1 MATTLR
7 NLQMQDSLAEPVEVV
22 TERRFPWLYAARE
35 VALDLVN
42 DRVALF
48 GAIGFALFL
57 LMAFSAPLIASQY
70 TKQNLALRLSPPM
83 LTVKGQLTYHFLL
96 GADQLGRPILDRI
109 IYGSRVSL
117 MVGLFVVTV
126 TATFGTLMGLLAG
139 YFGGRVD
146 NLIMRWVDIQT
157 AFPGLLVALLIIL
170 MLQQHPLFRGREWL
184 AMIIAL
190 MINGWMIF
198 ARIVR
203 GVTLA
208 LREEVFVKAARVI
221 GASDLRIVFQHVLPN
236 LVSPILTIAVME
248 LARLI
253 LAEAALSFL
262 GMGIQPPEAS
272 WGLMLADGRDYMT
285 RAWWLVTFPGVAIAI
300 TVLFINMVAGWL
312 RSVSDPQQRFKKVS
326 KAEA

>member
-1 MATTLR
+1 MTTTLR
-7 NLQMQDSLAEPVEVV
+7 NLKVAKATAEQPAEQVQERKYPWVHNLRELLADLVSDK
-22 TERRFPWLYAARE
+22 
-35 VALDLVN
+35 VALV
-42 DRVALF
+42 
-48 GAIGFALFL
+48 GAVGFMLFL
-57 LMAFSAPLIASQY
+57 LMALTAPIIANQY
-70 TKQNLALRLSPPM
+70 TKQNLGLRLTAPT
-83 LTVKGQLTYHFLL
+83 LTVNDAFTYHYVL

-117 MVGLFVVTV
+117 LVGLGVVAV
-126 TATFGTLMGLLAG
+126 TGLFGTVLGLMAG
-139 YFGGRVD
+139 YFGGTVD
-146 NLIMRWVDIQT
+146 TIIMRWVDIQT
-157 AFPGLLVALLIIL
+157 AFPGLLVALTILI
-170 MLQQHPLFRGREWL
+170 MLGPNLENMMF
-184 AMIIAL
+184 AL

-203 GVTLA
+203 GVTLS

-221 GASDLRIVFQHVLPN
+221 GASDLRIVFVHLLPN

-248 LARLI
+248 LARII

-285 RAWWLVTFPGVAIAI
+285 KAWWLVTFPGVAIAL

-312 RSVSDPQQRFKKVS
+312 RSVSDPQQRFKKFG
-326 KAEA
+326 KET

>member
-7 NLQMQDSLAEPVEVV
+7 NLKLTTVAAEPAEAVA
-22 TERRFPWLYAARE
+22 ERRYPWLHSAKEILA
-35 VALDLVN
+35 DLLS
-42 DRVALF
+42 DRVALV
-48 GAIGFALFL
+48 GAIGFVTFL
-57 LMAFSAPLIASQY
+57 LMALFAPLIATQY
-70 TKQNLALRLSPPM
+70 TKQNLSLRLDPPT
-83 LTVKGQLTYHFLL
+83 LFVNGEFNWHFAL

-117 MVGLFVVTV
+117 VVGLGVVGV
-126 TATFGTLMGLLAG
+126 TMVFGTVLGLLAG

-146 NLIMRWVDIQT
+146 NFIMRWVDIQT
-157 AFPGLLVALLIIL
+157 AFPGLLVALTLL
-170 MLQQHPLFRGREWL
+170 MVFGPSLQN
-184 AMIIAL
+184 MMYAL

-203 GVTLA
+203 GVTLS

-221 GASDLRIVFQHVLPN
+221 GASDLRIVFMHLVPN
-236 LVSPILTIAVME
+236 LVSPILTIGVME
-248 LARLI
+248 LARII

-272 WGLMLADGRDYMT
+272 WGLMLADGRDYMV
-285 RAWWLVTFPGVAIAI
+285 RAWWLVTFPGVAIAL

-312 RSVSDPQQRFKKVS
+312 RSVSDPQQRFKKFG
-326 KAEA
+326 KEA

>member
-1 MATTLR
+1 MTTTLR
-7 NLQMQDSLAEPVEVV
+7 NLKVAAATAEQPAEQVKERKYPWMHTLRELLADLVSDK
-22 TERRFPWLYAARE
+22 
-35 VALDLVN
+35 VALV
-42 DRVALF
+42 
-48 GAIGFALFL
+48 GAIGFVLFL
-57 LMAFSAPLIASQY
+57 VMAFTAPIIANQY
-70 TKQNLALRLSPPM
+70 TKQNLRLRLSAPT
-83 LTVKGQLTYHFLL
+83 LTVDDQFTYHYVL

-117 MVGLFVVTV
+117 YVGLGVVLV
-126 TATFGTLMGLLAG
+126 TGLFGTVLGLMAG
-139 YFGGRVD
+139 YFGGTVD
-146 NLIMRWVDIQT
+146 TIIMRWVDIQT
-157 AFPGLLVALLIIL
+157 AFPGLLVALTILI
-170 MLQQHPLFRGREWL
+170 MLGPNLEN
-184 AMIIAL
+184 MMMAL

-203 GVTLA
+203 GVTLS

-221 GASDLRIVFQHVLPN
+221 GASDLRIIFAHLLPN

-248 LARLI
+248 LARII

-285 RAWWLVTFPGVAIAI
+285 KAWWLVTFPGVAIAL

-312 RSVSDPQQRFKKVS
+312 RSVSDPQQRFKKFG
-326 KAEA
+326 KEA

>member
-1 MATTLR
+1 MTTTLR
-7 NLQMQDSLAEPVEVV
+7 NLKVAKGTAEPSAEQV
-22 TERRFPWLYAARE
+22 TERRYPWAHMLRE
-35 VALDLVN
+35 LLADLVS
-42 DRVALF
+42 DRVALV
-48 GAIGFALFL
+48 GAIGCLLFL
-57 LMAFSAPLIASQY
+57 TMALTAPLTANQY
-70 TKQNLALRLSPPM
+70 TKQNLRLRLSAPT
-83 LTVKGQLTYHFLL
+83 LVVNDEFNYHYAL

-117 MVGLFVVTV
+117 LVGLGVVAV
-126 TATFGTLMGLLAG
+126 TGLFGTVLGLLAG
-139 YFGGRVD
+139 YFGGMVD
-146 NLIMRWVDIQT
+146 TIIMRWVDIQT
-157 AFPGLLVALLIIL
+157 AFPGLLVALTILI
-170 MLQQHPLFRGREWL
+170 MLGPNLENMMF
-184 AMIIAL
+184 AL

-203 GVTLA
+203 GVTLS

-221 GASDLRIVFQHVLPN
+221 GASDLRIVFAHLLPN

-248 LARLI
+248 LARII

-285 RAWWLVTFPGVAIAI
+285 KAWWLVTFPGVAIAL

-312 RSVSDPQQRFKKVS
+312 RSVSDPQQRFKKFG
-326 KAEA
+326 KEA